1 MAKDDAARRPA
12 GIRVKKRKDAM
23 GRPAICL
30 CIYIY
35 ISIVEVGTDIRARE
49 HLSGGNSDRPKAN
62 IESKV

>member
-1 MAKDDAARRPA
+1 MF
-12 GIRVKKRKDAM
+12 M
-23 GRPAICL
+23 Y
-30 CIYIY
+30 IYIY